1 MNAGLF
7 LLAVVGGGVGASLRF
22 VVDGLVASR
31 VRSTFPWGTLVVNV
45 SGSFVLG
52 LLTGL
57 AASSVLD
64 VPWLFVLGGG
74 LMGGYTTFSAP
85 MVATAEMPFRREG
98 GRALGNGIG
107 MLVLAVLAAAGGLLI
122 GRSF

>member
-7 LLAVVGGGVGASLRF
+7 LLAVVGGGVVSSLRF

-31 VRSTFPWGTLVVNV
+31 VRSTFPWGTLDVNI

-57 AASSVLD
+57 SASSVLD

-85 MVATAEMPFRREG
+85 MVATTPSARNTVANPVVCSSQPITVGLMIAARR
-98 GRALGNGIG
+98 
-107 MLVLAVLAAAGGLLI
+107 
-122 GRSF
+122 